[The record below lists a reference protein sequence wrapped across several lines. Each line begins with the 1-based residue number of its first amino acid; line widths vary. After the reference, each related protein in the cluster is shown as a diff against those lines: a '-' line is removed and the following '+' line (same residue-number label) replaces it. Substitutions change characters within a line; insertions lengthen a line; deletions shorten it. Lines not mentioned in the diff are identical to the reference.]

1 MFLFQALCSKVDYY
15 KENAQI
21 LLDTFSSLGLKA
33 YGGVNAPYV
42 WVHFP
47 GRRSWDVFSEI
58 LQKTD
63 IITVPGSGFGP
74 GGEEFI
80 RVGAF
85 GHRETILE
93 ASTRLK
99 SLFL

>member
-1 MFLFQALCSKVDYY
+1 MRSMVDYY
-15 KENAQI
+15 QENTQI
-21 LLDTFSSLGLKA
+21 LIDTFSSLGLKA

-93 ASTRLK
+93 ASKRLK